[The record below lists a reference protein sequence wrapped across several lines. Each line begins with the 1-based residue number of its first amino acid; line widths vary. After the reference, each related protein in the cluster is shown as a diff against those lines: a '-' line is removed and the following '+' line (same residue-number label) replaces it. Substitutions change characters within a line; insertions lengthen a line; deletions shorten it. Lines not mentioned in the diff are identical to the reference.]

1 MHRITHRLLQAV
13 LFVFPPPP
21 PHPAQDDLM
30 ALADCLWDDNTT
42 IRLNDLDTIEIRKAR
57 P

>member
-1 MHRITHRLLQAV
+1 MHRITGALIRA
-13 LFVFPPPP
+13 LFYIFPPPP
-21 PHPAQDDLM
+21 PHPLQDDLM

-42 IRLNDLDTIEIRKAR
+42 IALNDLDTIDLRKAQ

>member
-1 MHRITHRLLQAV
+1 VHRLAQILLRAV
-13 LFVFPPPP
+13 LYVFPPPP
-21 PHPAQDDLM
+21 PHPRQDDLM

-42 IRLNDLDTIEIRKAR
+42 IPLNDLDTIEIRKAR

>member
-1 MHRITHRLLQAV
+1 MHTILNALLRAL

-21 PHPAQDDLM
+21 PHPPQDDLM
-30 ALADCLWDDNTT
+30 ALADCLYDDNAT
-42 IRLNDLDTIEIRKAR
+42 IPTHDLPTAEFRKVL

>member
-1 MHRITHRLLQAV
+1 MHRLAQTLLRA
-13 LFVFPPPP
+13 LLYVFPPPP
-21 PHPAQDDLM
+21 PHPRQDDLM

-42 IRLNDLDTIEIRKAR
+42 IPLNDLDTIEIRKAH